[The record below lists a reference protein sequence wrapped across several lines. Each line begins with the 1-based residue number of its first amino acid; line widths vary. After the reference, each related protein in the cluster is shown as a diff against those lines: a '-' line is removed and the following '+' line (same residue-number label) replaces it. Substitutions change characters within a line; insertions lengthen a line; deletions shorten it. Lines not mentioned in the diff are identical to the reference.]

1 MIGAGACRSVRR
13 CNPEENGMKKRIILV
28 AALFLTVAITAMA
41 AGPIIRVINATGYDM
56 YHLQISPASSRL
68 WEEDVLGRD
77 ILFDGEYVDIILPK
91 SGRWDV
97 RLIDEDGDTY
107 TLYNLR
113 IYEDIDLTVGIDAL
127 D

>member
-1 MIGAGACRSVRR
+1 MMGVGNCRSLRL
-13 CNPEENGMKKRIILV
+13 CNPEENAMKKRIVLA
-28 AALFLTVAITAMA
+28 AALFLTMATTAMA

-56 YHLQISPASSRL
+56 YHLQISLASSKL
-68 WEEDVLGRD
+68 WEEDLLDRD
-77 ILFDGEYVDIILPK
+77 VLFDGEYIDVILPK

-107 TLYNLR
+107 TLYNIR
-113 IYEDIDLTVGIDAL
+113 IYEDVDLTVGIDAL

>member
-1 MIGAGACRSVRR
+1 
-13 CNPEENGMKKRIILV
+13 MKKRIVLA
-28 AALFLTVAITAMA
+28 AALFLTMALSAMA
-41 AGPIIRVINATGYDM
+41 ASPIIRVINATGYAM
-56 YHLQISPASSRL
+56 YHLQISPASSKS

-77 ILFDGEYVDIILPK
+77 VLLDNEYVDVRLPK

-107 TLYNLR
+107 TLYNIR
-113 IYEDIDLTVGIDAL
+113 IYEDTDLTVGIDAL